1 MRQPRFAP
9 AVPTEVMPG
18 QPRSGTAGAVETF
31 SLWAPSQLRE
41 RLPPGTVTTRARIPQ
56 RRRHRSATVP
66 LRRQTRP
73 GRARVLPP
81 HPGPRQ
87 PLVDRRGIGGGVGPE
102 QPAKPL
108 NAADDTTVP
117 LMTARAIRRSG
128 RSKGGGV
135 GGQPPPVTGSY
146 ERWASRS
153 RAGSA
158 ALARTAWRVRRMRPS
173 QLDSVCRC
181 RSGRFAVLHG
191 REKAAGRWP
200 GYASRRF
207 KTQNVTASRMAARI
221 TKMPVSMPWNAQN
234 LLAGW

>member
-9 AVPTEVMPG
+9 AARTEVMPG

-41 RLPPGTVTTRARIPQ
+41 RLPPGTVTTRVRVPQ
-56 RRRHRSATVP
+56 RRRHRSATVR

-117 LMTARAIRRSG
+117 LITARAIRRYG
-128 RSKGGGV
+128 RPWLTAARLRRAHRFGHSERFGATERAPTARRYAD
-135 GGQPPPVTGSY
+135 GQ
-146 ERWASRS
+146 
-153 RAGSA
+153 
-158 ALARTAWRVRRMRPS
+158 
-173 QLDSVCRC
+173 
-181 RSGRFAVLHG
+181 
-191 REKAAGRWP
+191 AGRASLSGQARRSFRAYSVP
-200 GYASRRF
+200 GQR
-207 KTQNVTASRMAARI
+207 
-221 TKMPVSMPWNAQN
+221 
-234 LLAGW
+234 